1 MGSAKRTEERDTSPP
16 SISSKTK
23 SHVDDIRTRIENDF
37 GQENIY
43 KLIYAGKILK
53 DDQTLKSYKINP
65 KQFIVLMITKPQKPI
80 EEEREEKA
88 FVHEDEEIP
97 ELNISAETEK
107 PPQAPEIVLDEE
119 YS

>member
-1 MGSAKRTEERDTSPP
+1 M
-16 SISSKTK
+16 
-23 SHVDDIRTRIENDF
+23 DDIRTRIENDF

-65 KQFIVLMITKPQKPI
+65 RQFIVLMITKPHKPI
-80 EEEREEKA
+80 EEDREENKDMNSDCINSINVCCQLLKI
-88 FVHEDEEIP
+88 F
-97 ELNISAETEK
+97 NY
-107 PPQAPEIVLDEE
+107 